1 MPPWAE
7 ARRLASATS
16 SKAAKRDG
24 GQTGDQ
30 LVDMLRSWFGSIYQ
44 HYAPV
49 TQRCIFS
56 NKDCAGRTTTGYVPS
71 FGPVWKC
78 ENHKADYVEIVS
90 ALATKENEK

>member
-24 GQTGDQ
+24 GQTGDP
-30 LVDMLRSWFGSIYQ
+30 LVDMLRSWFGSIYR
-44 HYAPV
+44 HAPDK
-49 TQRCIFS
+49 QRCIFS
-56 NKDCAGRTTTGYVPS
+56 SKACGGRTTTGYVPS

-78 ENHKADYVEIVS
+78 ENHKADYEEIVS
-90 ALATKENEK
+90 ALATKENDQ